1 MTCRWD
7 DCRSDHTTAW
17 TDAGTEARKA
27 GQAGRLT
34 RTTGPPTDRND
45 EEVAGT
51 TWAGTEGSGMD
62 LTDPDVDYGDRAG
75 DSDPER
81 ATTGAGRA
89 SRG

>member
-1 MTCRWD
+1 M
-7 DCRSDHTTAW
+7 
-17 TDAGTEARKA
+17 GTEARKA
-27 GQAGRLT
+27 GQAGSLT
-34 RTTGPPTDRND
+34 RTTGPPTDQNY
-45 EEVAGT
+45 EEVAGM
-51 TWAGTEGSGMD
+51 TWAGTEGSGMA